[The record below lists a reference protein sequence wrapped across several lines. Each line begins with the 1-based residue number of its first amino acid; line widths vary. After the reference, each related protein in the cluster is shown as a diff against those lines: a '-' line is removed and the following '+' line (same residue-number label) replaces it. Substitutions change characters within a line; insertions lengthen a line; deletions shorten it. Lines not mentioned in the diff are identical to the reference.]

1 MAFSASNAKLLN
13 QCVVLW
19 LKLYLGPLFN
29 IAISS
34 FENSVLVSL
43 ITLG

>member
-1 MAFSASNAKLLN
+1 MPFSASNAKLLN